1 MIGNMMQNL
10 QKNMKN
16 LDKLNQQLSSGKQF
30 RFPSEAPIQ
39 ASRSMDFNSQLNNV
53 DQFKKNVDQANSWMQ
68 TTENA
73 LTDGNEVLQRARELT
88 IYGANDTMT
97 ETERENLARE
107 VEELRNELLAITETR
122 HGDRYVFSGQ
132 ATDEKPFDESG
143 EYQGDDRRILREI
156 NPGVEMGVNVTGREG
171 FEDAI
176 EAMDHLLSDLRGG
189 SARVYS
195 DFPPGRLHESAA
207 ALDRDFDN
215 PIESGENYDLS
226 ITIDEN
232 AEQSGEVNIELN
244 GDMTRN
250 EIIETIN
257 TAINEEMETD
267 DESLTYARVRNGVF
281 ELRSQTTGEDSS
293 IKIMQDDTSEEL
305 HEFFD
310 LLDDDGDFDPE
321 KASAAGG
328 EGSLMLSTSDIS
340 RFDAAIDNNV
350 STRAEIGAKMNRLD
364 LTQSRLEDQEINLRS
379 LKSENEDVDI
389 AETIMELRMQESV
402 YQASLASGAR
412 TMQPTLLDFLR

>member
-1 MIGNMMQNL
+1 MRITNNVMIGNMMQNL
-10 QKNMKN
+10 QHNMKN

-53 DQFKKNVDQANSWMQ
+53 DQFKKNVDQANSWME
-68 TTENA
+68 TTESA

-107 VEELRNELLAITETR
+107 VEELRSELLAITETR

-132 ATDEKPFDESG
+132 ATDEKPFDENA
-143 EYQGDDRRILREI
+143 EYQGDDRKIRREI
-156 NPGVEMGVNVTGREG
+156 NPGVEMAVNVTGREG

-189 SARVYS
+189 SARVYGELGPGTLSEAATNMENGPEPGELDAFSLELEIDGTPIDIDVEEDGGDLTRS
-195 DFPPGRLHESAA
+195 DFVDILNDQINSQMG
-207 ALDRDFDN
+207 
-215 PIESGENYDLS
+215 
-226 ITIDEN
+226 TTDE
-232 AEQSGEVNIELN
+232 
-244 GDMTRN
+244 
-250 EIIETIN
+250 
-257 TAINEEMETD
+257 
-267 DESLTYARVRNGVF
+267 TYARVRNGNL
-281 ELRSQTTGEDSS
+281 EIRSLTDGEDSEIS
-293 IKIMQDDTSEEL
+293 IETDEAEPIMQLLNFEET
-305 HEFFD
+305 D
-310 LLDDDGDFDPE
+310 
-321 KASAAGG
+321 AAGG

-340 RFDAAIDNNV
+340 RFDNAIDKNV
-350 STRAEIGAKMNRLD
+350 TTRAEIGAKMNRLD

-412 TMQPTLLDFLR
+412 VMQPTLLDFLR

>member
-1 MIGNMMQNL
+1 MRITNNVMIGNMMQNL

-53 DQFKKNVDQANSWMQ
+53 DQYKKNVNQANSWMQ
-68 TTENA
+68 TTESA

-176 EAMDHLLSDLRGG
+176 DAMDHLLSDLRGG
-189 SARVYS
+189 SARVYGELG
-195 DFPPGRLHESAA
+195 PGTIA
-207 ALDRDFDN
+207 
-215 PIESGENYDLS
+215 ENSEDIGPDDEISLN
-226 ITIDEN
+226 ITIDGEN
-232 AEQSGEVNIELN
+232 FEVAEDSDEEALTGAS
-244 GDMTRN
+244 TRA
-250 EIIETIN
+250 EFVD
-257 TAINEEMETD
+257 AINAAANDALGTTGE
-267 DESLTYARVRNGVF
+267 TYARVRNGNL
-281 ELRSQTTGEDSS
+281 EIRSLTDGEDS
-293 IKIMQDDTSEEL
+293 TVEVAAG
-305 HEFFD
+305 
-310 LLDDDGDFDPE
+310 DDGGQPE
-321 KASAAGG
+321 LFNMLSFEDTESAGG

-340 RFDAAIDNNV
+340 RFDSAIDNNV

-402 YQASLASGAR
+402 YQDSLASGAR
-412 TMQPTLLDFLR
+412 VMQPTLLDFLR

>member
-1 MIGNMMQNL
+1 MRITNNVMIGNMMQNL
-10 QKNMKN
+10 QHNMKN

-53 DQFKKNVDQANSWMQ
+53 DQFKKNVDQANSWME
-68 TTENA
+68 TTESA

-107 VEELRNELLAITETR
+107 VEELRSELLAITETR

-132 ATDEKPFDESG
+132 ATDEKPFDENA
-143 EYQGDDRRILREI
+143 EYQGDDRKIRREI
-156 NPGVEMGVNVTGREG
+156 NPGVEMAVNVTGREG

-189 SARVYS
+189 SARVYGELGPGKLAENS
-195 DFPPGRLHESAA
+195 DEIDADTDVSL
-207 ALDRDFDN
+207 N
-215 PIESGENYDLS
+215 
-226 ITIDEN
+226 ITIDGEN
-232 AEQSGEVNIELN
+232 FEVTENSDGEQLTGDTTRAEFVQ
-244 GDMTRN
+244 
-250 EIIETIN
+250 
-257 TAINEEMETD
+257 AINDAANEALGTTGE
-267 DESLTYARVRNGVF
+267 TYARVRNGNL
-281 ELRSQTTGEDSS
+281 EIRSLTDGEDSEIS
-293 IKIMQDDTSEEL
+293 IETDEAEPIMQLLNFEET
-305 HEFFD
+305 D
-310 LLDDDGDFDPE
+310 
-321 KASAAGG
+321 AAGG

-340 RFDAAIDNNV
+340 RFDNAIDKNV
-350 STRAEIGAKMNRLD
+350 TTRAEIGAKMNRLD